1 MREGENDE
9 WLMIMADK
17 NSDSN
22 QRMLKISNEV
32 MLFKIGNNCL
42 MMIHMKWWWSFHNE
56 EKMSEKMEK
65 LMVQL
70 T

>member
-1 MREGENDE
+1 MREVENDE
-9 WLMIMADK
+9 WLMIMDYE

-32 MLFKIGNNCL
+32 MLFKIGNNYL
-42 MMIHMKWWWSFHNE
+42 MMIHMKWRWSFHNE

-65 LMVQL
+65 MMVQL
-70 T
+70 I